1 MAQKRLP
8 ILDGNTH
15 KNLQVQA
22 DGSVAEVVSDQLL
35 SVRVDK
41 SNATYTYIGS
51 AAPGSDVASPVW
63 RISRLSS
70 DGEELW
76 ANGSIDFNQPWQAA
90 VYTQLSYS

>member
-1 MAQKRLP
+1 MAYKKLP
-8 ILDGNTH
+8 IMDGDTY
-15 KNLQVQA
+15 KNLHVQA
-22 DGSVAEVVSDQLL
+22 DGSVAEVFGEAFL

-41 SNATYTYIGS
+41 SDATYTYIGS
-51 AAPGSDVASPVW
+51 AAPGSDVSSPVW

-90 VYTQLSYS
+90 IYTQLTYS

>member
-1 MAQKRLP
+1 M
-8 ILDGNTH
+8 GNKYRVFEGDTYKH
-15 KNLQVQA
+15 LQVLA
-22 DGSVAEVVSDQLL
+22 DGSVAEVFGYQLL

-41 SNATYTYIGS
+41 SNATYTYIGA
-51 AAPGSDVASPVW
+51 AAPGSDIASPVW
-63 RISRLSS
+63 RISRISS